1 MTVRDEISGERLN
14 ANITVYRNGQLLQA
28 GGIPSDIEPTDLV
41 VISHVGYIPVGILWE
56 DLQNMQVVELARND
70 MLEPVTITARGKKT
84 GTMILLVALG
94 GYLIYKNI

>member
-28 GGIPSDIEPTDLV
+28 GGIPSDIAPTDLV
-41 VISHVGYIPVGILWE
+41 VISHAGYMTVGILWE
-56 DLQNMQVVELARND
+56 DLQYMQVVELSRND

-84 GTMILLVALG
+84 GTMILLVVLG
-94 GYLIYKNI
+94 CLIYKNI